1 MVLQG
6 DVILQEDESKPVE
19 GLTVTETS
27 AAPALWKH
35 DAQSRMLRSNDVTL
49 GPFFLNDVSMPNVFP
64 AGYRRIDTNDNVTA
78 TKRQK
83 ME

>member
-19 GLTVTETS
+19 GLTETETS
-27 AAPALWKH
+27 AAPAPWKH

-49 GPFFLNDVSMPNVFP
+49 EPFFLNDVSMPNVFA
-64 AGYRRIDTNDNVTA
+64 AGYRRMDTNDNATA
-78 TKRQK
+78 TKRQM

>member
-1 MVLQG
+1 M
-6 DVILQEDESKPVE
+6 LQEDESVV

-35 DAQSRMLRSNDVTL
+35 DAQSRMLRSNDATL
-49 GPFFLNDVSMPNVFP
+49 EPFFLNDVSMPNVFA
-64 AGYRRIDTNDNVTA
+64 AGYRRMDTNDNVTA